1 MQQQYSNS
9 TIQDFNILEK
19 LGEGSFSSVYKVQR
33 KSDGQYYAMK
43 KVNISQQ
50 SLKERENALNEIRI
64 LASLD
69 SPYIVEFKD
78 AFIDQD
84 GRILYVIMEFA
95 SGGDLNQILKQ
106 GKLQGGVQESEIWN
120 ILTQITLGV
129 KILHDN
135 GILHRDLKSA
145 NVFVSKTPQEN
156 IYKIGDLNISKVTH
170 GANAK
175 TQTGTPYYAAPE
187 IWKGEQYSWP
197 CDIWSIGCIIYE
209 LATFQPPFRAG
220 DLLSLNKKI
229 QAGYYDPIP
238 SKYSQDLSEVL
249 KTLLQVD
256 PKTRPNCDQILK
268 NSKVIKNSGSL
279 LVEVEQN
286 GVKKAKLLQTIKL
299 PFNLK
304 QLKDNL
310 PKPKYENKMK
320 RSNSQQG
327 LKIETDHPISQQPL
341 INMEIQQQQQQ
352 QLRKKLISVPSQGA
366 PLKSKP
372 PLAKPQTAQAQK
384 IEYHPQ
390 TPQYQ
395 GQKIY
400 HQDQKQQN
408 NAQQYCKPT
417 FLKQNYGIR
426 DNSPRNQN
434 NHYLQQR
441 VGQQPQNYA
450 GKQVQ
455 QKRQY
460 SAGIYGRQQQI
471 YK

>member
-84 GRILYVIMEFA
+84 GRILYVIMELA
-95 SGGDLNQILKQ
+95 SGGDLNQIVKQ
-106 GKLQGGVQESEIWN
+106 GKLQGGVQETEIWN

-135 GILHRDLKSA
+135 SILHRDLKSA
-145 NVFVSKTPQEN
+145 NVFVSKTPQGN

-187 IWKGEQYSWP
+187 VWKGEQYSWP

-209 LATFQPPFRAG
+209 LITFQPPFRAP

-229 QAGYYDPIP
+229 QAGYYEPIP
-238 SKYSQDLSEVL
+238 SKFSQDLQDIIKL
-249 KTLLQVD
+249 LLQVD
-256 PKTRPNCDQILK
+256 PLNRPNCDQILK
-268 NSKVIKNSGSL
+268 NPKVIKNSGSL
-279 LVEVEQN
+279 LVEIEQN
-286 GVKKAKLLQTIKL
+286 GIKQAKLLQTIKL

-310 PKPKYENKMK
+310 PKPKYENRIK
-320 RSNSQQG
+320 RSHSSQG
-327 LKIETDHPISQQPL
+327 LKIETDNPISQQPK
-341 INMEIQQQQQQ
+341 INLENKEIKEQP
-352 QLRKKLISVPSQGA
+352 LRKKLISVPSQGA
-366 PLKSKP
+366 PLNNKP
-372 PLAKPQTAQAQK
+372 PLAKPQCAQAQK
-384 IEYHPQ
+384 FQYHPQ

-395 GQKIY
+395 GLKIQYQEQKI
-400 HQDQKQQN
+400 QN
-408 NAQQYCKPT
+408 QGQQYSKPT
-417 FLKQNYGIR
+417 YLKQNYGIR
-426 DNSPRNQN
+426 DNSPRNN
-434 NHYLQQR
+434 LNPYLQQR
-441 VGQQPQNYA
+441 IGQQQPQYNM
-450 GKQVQ
+450 GKPTQM
-455 QKRQY
+455 KRQY
-460 SAGIYGRQQQI
+460 SAGIYGRQQI

>member
-33 KSDGQYYAMK
+33 KSDGLYYAMK

-106 GKLQGGVQESEIWN
+106 GKLQGGIQESEIWN

-129 KILHDN
+129 KILHEN

-145 NVFVSKTPQEN
+145 NVFVSQTPKGN
-156 IYKIGDLNISKVTH
+156 IYKIGDMNISKVTH

-187 IWKGEQYSWP
+187 VWKGEQYSWP

-209 LATFQPPFRAG
+209 LTTFQPPFRAA
-220 DLLSLNKKI
+220 DLLTLNKKI
-229 QAGYYDPIP
+229 QAGQYDPIP
-238 SKYSQDLSEVL
+238 PKFSQDLQDVL
-249 KTLLQVD
+249 KILLQVD
-256 PKTRPNCDQILK
+256 PKNRPNCDQILK
-268 NSKVIKNSGSL
+268 NPKVIKNSGSL

-286 GVKKAKLLQTIKL
+286 GVKQAKLLQTIKL

-310 PKPKYENKMK
+310 PKSKYENKIQ
-320 RSNSQQG
+320 RSHSQQG
-327 LKIETDHPISQQPL
+327 LKIETDNPVSQQPR
-341 INMEIQQQQQQ
+341 INMDIQQQQQQ
-352 QLRKKLISVPSQGA
+352 QLKKKLISVPSQGA

-372 PLAKPQTAQAQK
+372 PLAKPQNVQAQK
-384 IEYHPQ
+384 FEYHPQ
-390 TPQYQ
+390 TPQYY
-395 GQKIY
+395 GQKIQY
-400 HQDQKQQN
+400 QDQKN
-408 NAQQYCKPT
+408 HGQQYCKPT

-426 DNSPRNQN
+426 DISPRNQN
-434 NHYLQQR
+434 NIYLQQR
-441 VGQQPQNYA
+441 VGQQPQYNI
-450 GKQVQ
+450 GKQIQ
-455 QKRQY
+455 HKRQY
-460 SAGIYGRQQQI
+460 SAGIYGRQQI
-471 YK
+471 NK

>member
-33 KSDGQYYAMK
+33 KSDSQYYAMK

-84 GRILYVIMEFA
+84 GRILFVIMEYA

-106 GKLQGGVQESEIWN
+106 GKLEGGIKENEIWN

-135 GILHRDLKSA
+135 DILHRDLKSA
-145 NVFVSKTPQEN
+145 NVFVSKIPQGN

-187 IWKGEQYSWP
+187 VWKGEQYSWP

-209 LATFQPPFRAG
+209 LTTFQPPFRAA
-220 DLLSLNKKI
+220 DLQSLNKKI
-229 QAGYYDPIP
+229 QAGLYDPIP
-238 SKYSQDLSEVL
+238 SKYSQDLQDIL
-249 KTLLQVD
+249 RILLQVN
-256 PKTRPNCDQILK
+256 PKNRPNCDQILI
-268 NSKVIKNSGSL
+268 NPKVIKNSGSL
-279 LVEVEQN
+279 LVEVEKN
-286 GVKKAKLLQTIKL
+286 GVKQAKLLQTIKL

-310 PKPKYENKMK
+310 PKSKYENKIK

-327 LKIETDHPISQQPL
+327 LKIETDTPISQQPR

-352 QLRKKLISVPSQGA
+352 RKKLISVPSQGA
-366 PLKSKP
+366 PIKSKP
-372 PLAKPQTAQAQK
+372 PLAKPQIVQPQK
-384 IEYHPQ
+384 LQQHPQ

-395 GQKIY
+395 GQKIQY
-400 HQDQKQQN
+400 KDQNSQN
-408 NAQQYCKPT
+408 QGQQYCKPT
-417 FLKQNYGIR
+417 FLQQNYGIR
-426 DNSPRNQN
+426 DISPRNHN
-434 NHYLQQR
+434 NPYLQQR
-441 VGQQPQNYA
+441 VGQHNQQNI
-450 GKQVQ
+450 GKPTQ
-455 QKRQY
+455 QKRLY
-460 SAGIYGRQQQI
+460 SAGIYGRQQI